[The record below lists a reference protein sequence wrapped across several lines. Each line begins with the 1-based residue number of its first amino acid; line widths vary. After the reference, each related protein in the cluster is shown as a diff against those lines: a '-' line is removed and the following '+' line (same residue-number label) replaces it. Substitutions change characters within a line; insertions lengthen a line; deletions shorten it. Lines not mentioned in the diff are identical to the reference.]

1 MSGGGD
7 HGGGGGGGGHKRG
20 GHDEEH
26 EEHENHER
34 WLVSYA
40 DMMTLLMVLFVVMFA
55 ISQVDQKKFM
65 ALKTGLAAGFGAPV
79 AMMPGA
85 DALLDVGGAIAPDA
99 INLSGTASGSGS
111 KANENAPNVNPE
123 AVAELVKATEKA
135 QVAKEVAKLK
145 NAQKQL
151 EAALKKAGLKDAANF
166 RFDER
171 GLVVT
176 IATDKVLFA
185 SGNATLT
192 PEGRRILDVIAP
204 TLEKLPNRLSIDGHT
219 NSIPIST
226 AQFPSNWE
234 LSTARATG
242 VLRHLATSDGI
253 PYTRMVATGFADT
266 RPLVPGKSPAAL
278 VKNRRVEIVVLA
290 TVDDSAGRAV
300 EKLGNSTD
308 PETSG
313 TASGTSSGDSADSA
327 DPADST
333 GDSESATEDAAE
345 PSEEPTDG
353 ATGEQTDGATGEAT
367 AGDSSS
373 QG

>member
-85 DALLDVGGAIAPDA
+85 DALLDVGGAVAPDA

-123 AVAELVKATEKA
+123 AVAELAKATEKA

-151 EAALKKAGLKDAANF
+151 EAALKKAGMKNAANF

-171 GLVVT
+171 GLIVT

-185 SGNATLT
+185 NGNATLT

-204 TLEKLPNRLSIDGHT
+204 TLAKLPNRLSIDGHT

-242 VLRHLATSDGI
+242 VLRHLAVSDGI
-253 PYTRMVATGFADT
+253 DYDRMVATGFADT
-266 RPLVPGKSPAAL
+266 RPLVPGKGPEAL

-290 TVDDSAGRAV
+290 TVNNSAGRAV
-300 EKLGNSTD
+300 AELGNQSTD
-308 PETSG
+308 QETSG
-313 TASGTSSGDSADSA
+313 TASGTSSGSEESADATASE
-327 DPADST
+327 DPAST
-333 GDSESATEDAAE
+333 EEESATEDAAE
-345 PSEEPTDG
+345 PSEEPTD
-353 ATGEQTDGATGEAT
+353 EQTPSET
-367 AGDSSS
+367 SSE
-373 QG
+373 G

>member
-1 MSGGGD
+1 MSGGGE
-7 HGGGGGGGGHKRG
+7 HGGGGGGGGHRRG

-85 DALLDVGGAIAPDA
+85 DALLDVGGAIAPDT
-99 INLSGTASGSGS
+99 INLSGQASGSGS
-111 KANENAPNVNPE
+111 KANDNAPNVNPE
-123 AVAELVKATEKA
+123 AVAQLAKATEQA
-135 QVAKEVAKLK
+135 QVKGEVAKLK
-145 NAQKQL
+145 NAQKKL
-151 EAALKKAGLKDAANF
+151 EAALKKAGLKNAANF

-171 GLVVT
+171 GLIVT

-185 SGNATLT
+185 NGNATLT

-204 TLEKLPNRLSIDGHT
+204 TLKGLPNRLSIDGHT
-219 NSIPIST
+219 NSIPIHT

-242 VLRHLATSDGI
+242 VLRHLAASDGI
-253 PYTRMVATGFADT
+253 GYDRMMATGFADT
-266 RPLVPGKSPAAL
+266 RPLVAGKSPSAL

-290 TVDDSAGRAV
+290 TVSNSAGRAV
-300 EKLGNSTD
+300 AELGNQKATAQ
-308 PETSG
+308 ETSG
-313 TASGTSSGDSADSA
+313 TASGTSSGDTAEA
-327 DPADST
+327 ST
-333 GDSESATEDAAE
+333 EEESASEDAAE

-353 ATGEQTDGATGEAT
+353 PTDEETASQT
-367 AGDSSS
+367 SSE
-373 QG
+373 G